1 MADIKKANFMNVLS
15 IFQKIS
21 VEGDGCTIE
30 QVAACAAQLPS
41 SKNITMQQ
49 ISEITQ
55 ELTLEGHIYSTI
67 DENTFKA
74 TQPHDGELED
84 EAEDEHEKLMQRIKE
99 LSQENAA
106 LKKQRDELMQSH
118 VEKNKWFIP
127 LLKGF
132 KKFKKVVAVA
142 AAAADEEEDEE
153 DEEEEEE
160 EDGEDGEE
168 GEEGEDEEGEEGEEE
183 EEKRFKKRERNE

>member
-49 ISEITQ
+49 ISEITN

-74 TQPHDGELED
+74 IIEQPEQLKDLMLRAEELV
-84 EAEDEHEKLMQRIKE
+84 R
-99 LSQENAA
+99 ENAA
-106 LKKQRDELMQSH
+106 LKKQRDDLMQGH
-118 VEKNKWFIP
+118 IKWFIP

-132 KKFKKVVAVA
+132 KKFKKVVDVAEA
-142 AAAADEEEDEE
+142 AAEVEEDEDDDEE
-153 DEEEEEE
+153 DEEEDKDDE
-160 EDGEDGEE
+160 
-168 GEEGEDEEGEEGEEE
+168 EDEEQ
-183 EEKRFKKRERNE
+183 EEKEEKLSKKRVRDE

>member
-49 ISEITQ
+49 ISEITN
-55 ELTLEGHIYSTI
+55 ELLLEGHIYSTI

-74 TQPHDGELED
+74 IIEQPEQPKDLMLRIEELV
-84 EAEDEHEKLMQRIKE
+84 R
-99 LSQENAA
+99 ENSA
-106 LKKQRDELMQSH
+106 LKKQRDELMQAH
-118 VEKNKWFIP
+118 VEKNRWFIP

-142 AAAADEEEDEE
+142 AAAAEDEEDEE
-153 DEEEEEE
+153 DENEQEDEQEE
-160 EDGEDGEE
+160 GEE
-168 GEEGEDEEGEEGEEE
+168 GEEGEEDEQ
-183 EEKRFKKRERNE
+183 EEKLSKKRERDE

>member
-49 ISEITQ
+49 ISEITN
-55 ELTLEGHIYSTI
+55 ELLLEGHIYSTI

-74 TQPHDGELED
+74 IIEQPEQPKDLMLRIEELV
-84 EAEDEHEKLMQRIKE
+84 R
-99 LSQENAA
+99 ENSA
-106 LKKQRDELMQSH
+106 LKKQRDELMQAH
-118 VEKNKWFIP
+118 VEKNRWFIP

-142 AAAADEEEDEE
+142 AAAAEDEEDEE
-153 DEEEEEE
+153 DEEEEGQ
-160 EDGEDGEE
+160 EDEQ
-168 GEEGEDEEGEEGEEE
+168 EEGEEGEEDEEE
-183 EEKRFKKRERNE
+183 EEKEEKLSKKRERDE

>member
-49 ISEITQ
+49 ISEITN
-55 ELTLEGHIYSTI
+55 ELMLEGHIYSTI

-74 TQPHDGELED
+74 IIEQPEQPKDLMLRIED
-84 EAEDEHEKLMQRIKE
+84 LVR
-99 LSQENAA
+99 ENAA

-118 VEKNKWFIP
+118 VEKNRWFIP

-142 AAAADEEEDEE
+142 AAAAEDEEEDGDDEDEEEEEEDEE
-153 DEEEEEE
+153 DEEEKDEEE
-160 EDGEDGEE
+160 
-168 GEEGEDEEGEEGEEE
+168 EEE
-183 EEKRFKKRERNE
+183 EEKEEKLSKKRERDE

>member
-49 ISEITQ
+49 ISEITN
-55 ELTLEGHIYSTI
+55 ELLLEGHIYSTI

-74 TQPHDGELED
+74 IIEQPEQPKDLMLRIEELV
-84 EAEDEHEKLMQRIKE
+84 R
-99 LSQENAA
+99 ENSA
-106 LKKQRDELMQSH
+106 LKKQRDELMQAH
-118 VEKNKWFIP
+118 VEKNRWFIP

-142 AAAADEEEDEE
+142 AAAAEDEE
-153 DEEEEEE
+153 DEEEDEEE
-160 EDGEDGEE
+160 EQ
-168 GEEGEDEEGEEGEEE
+168 EEGEEGEEDEEE
-183 EEKRFKKRERNE
+183 EEKEEKLSKKRERDE

>member
-1 MADIKKANFMNVLS
+1 MNVLS

-49 ISEITQ
+49 ISEITN
-55 ELTLEGHIYSTI
+55 ELLLEGHIYSTI

-74 TQPHDGELED
+74 IIEQPEQPKDLMLRIEELV
-84 EAEDEHEKLMQRIKE
+84 R
-99 LSQENAA
+99 ENSA
-106 LKKQRDELMQSH
+106 LKKQRDELMQAH
-118 VEKNKWFIP
+118 VEKNRWFIP

-142 AAAADEEEDEE
+142 AAAAEDEEDEE
-153 DEEEEEE
+153 DEEEDEEE
-160 EDGEDGEE
+160 EQ
-168 GEEGEDEEGEEGEEE
+168 EEGEEGEEDEEE
-183 EEKRFKKRERNE
+183 EEKEEKLSKKRERDE

>member
-49 ISEITQ
+49 ISEITD

-74 TQPHDGELED
+74 IIEQPEQPKDLMLRIED
-84 EAEDEHEKLMQRIKE
+84 LVR
-99 LSQENAA
+99 ENAA

-118 VEKNKWFIP
+118 VEKNRWFIP

-142 AAAADEEEDEE
+142 AAAAEDEEDEEDGDDEEDEE
-153 DEEEEEE
+153 DEEDEQ
-160 EDGEDGEE
+160 
-168 GEEGEDEEGEEGEEE
+168 EDEQ
-183 EEKRFKKRERNE
+183 EKKLSKKRERDE

>member
-49 ISEITQ
+49 ISEITN
-55 ELTLEGHIYSTI
+55 ELMLEGHIYSTI

-74 TQPHDGELED
+74 IIEQPEQPKDLMLRIEELF
-84 EAEDEHEKLMQRIKE
+84 R
-99 LSQENAA
+99 ENNA
-106 LKKQRDELMQSH
+106 LKKQRDELMQAH
-118 VEKNKWFIP
+118 VEKNRWFIP

-142 AAAADEEEDEE
+142 AAAAEEEDGDEEGEEDEQEDEE
-153 DEEEEEE
+153 DEEEEKK
-160 EDGEDGEE
+160 
-168 GEEGEDEEGEEGEEE
+168 
-183 EEKRFKKRERNE
+183 EEKLSKKRERDE